1 MRLWFVASIS
11 GHMDVGSSPGC
22 YWLYVLGKPLTL
34 FPLLL
39 NEDNNGLTLLKCV
52 DYSKW
57 KVVVM
62 SSTGRAQAGTKHI
75 VLVIIVKFL
84 SHARVF
90 CDPMDCSPLGSSVH
104 GISQARVLEWVA
116 IYFSRG
122 SSQPWNLCLPH

>member
-1 MRLWFVASIS
+1 
-11 GHMDVGSSPGC
+11 MDVGSSPGC

-116 IYFSRG
+116 IYFSRDRQEG
-122 SSQPWNLCLPH
+122 S